1 MFEAVDFTGEIGGL
15 LALAFA
21 MGAGAGW
28 GFAQRT
34 AVKLA
39 NTRITELKDDLHK
52 ALGRIEKLEDER
64 YRDARADAGK
74 IDADSDLA
82 RLAARL
88 ENKP

>member
-39 NTRITELKDDLHK
+39 NARISELKDEL
-52 ALGRIEKLEDER
+52 AQER
-64 YRDARADAGK
+64 KDRKQSDKETNERLQSLQDTLYRDARG
-74 IDADSDLA
+74 
-82 RLAARL
+82 
-88 ENKP
+88 NKPETG